1 MKTDAIAFGVSGMLF
16 GLIAGW
22 IIGTHQVPTPVQ
34 APAAPAQTQAPQ
46 GSSSPP
52 AVVNQDQVNAF
63 KAIADR
69 EPSNAKARLELG
81 NLYFEAERFED
92 ALPWFVQALKI
103 APNDVE
109 ASTKLGIVYYS
120 TNQPDKALDQF
131 AQSLKLNPKHV
142 QTLLYDGY
150 VRAFGKQDL
159 AGAQR
164 DWQSLLEIAPNSPE
178 AQKAKEL
185 LDGLR
190 AHPGGVP
197 NSTLSAPPS
206 GL

>member
-1 MKTDAIAFGVSGMLF
+1 MKTDAIAYGVSGILF

-22 IIGTHQVPTPVQ
+22 IIGTHQASTVVP
-34 APAAPAQTQAPQ
+34 PASPSQSQAPQ
-46 GSSSPP
+46 GDANPP

-63 KAIADR
+63 KAIAER
-69 EPSNAKARLELG
+69 EPSNAKARIELA
-81 NLYFEAERFED
+81 NHYFDAERYDD

-103 APNDVE
+103 TPNDVE

-131 AQSLKLNPKHV
+131 AQSLKLDPKHV
-142 QTLLYDGY
+142 QTLLYEGY

-159 AGAQR
+159 DGAQR
-164 DWQSLLEIAPNSPE
+164 AWQSLLEIAPSSPE

-185 LDGLR
+185 LDGLK
-190 AHPGGVP
+190 AHPGG
-197 NSTLSAPPS
+197 APATATPS